1 LFHSHQTI
9 SESDAVDV
17 GEIERALA
25 ACARVSNGGLIV
37 TASSLAVMHRELI
50 TKLAAK
56 HRLPAVYHSS
66 YYVSRRALG

>member
-1 LFHSHQTI
+1 
-9 SESDAVDV
+9 
-17 GEIERALA
+17 
-25 ACARVSNGGLIV
+25 
-37 TASSLAVMHRELI
+37 LAVMHRELI